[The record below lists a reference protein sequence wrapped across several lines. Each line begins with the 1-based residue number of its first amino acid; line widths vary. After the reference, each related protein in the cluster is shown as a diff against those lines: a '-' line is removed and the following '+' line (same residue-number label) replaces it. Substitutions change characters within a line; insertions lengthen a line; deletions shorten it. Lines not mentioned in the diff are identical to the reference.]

1 MNRSSMC
8 IERQI
13 AEILASREFSQIRD
27 ERLAPSAVLLL
38 LFEKEGECNVLFTR
52 RSEKVAYHKGEIS
65 FPGGTTDPDD
75 SDLLHTALREGAEE
89 IGLDQRDVRILGRLD
104 DIFTLTTG
112 FVITPYVGIIPDPDK
127 FEINT
132 DEISELIFL
141 PLRAI
146 VEECHVE
153 DSGVTHFHLQD
164 HIIWGA
170 TARILKQFLDLTY
183 KE

>member
-1 MNRSSMC
+1 MC
-8 IERQI
+8 IEERI
-13 AEILASREFSQIRD
+13 ADILASREYKRIRD
-27 ERLAPSAVLLL
+27 EKLAPSAVLLL
-38 LFEKEGECNVLFTR
+38 LFEKDGECNVLFTR
-52 RSEKVAYHKGEIS
+52 RSEKVAYHRGEIS

-104 DIFTLTTG
+104 DIFTVTTG
-112 FVITPYVGIIPDPDK
+112 FVITPYVGIIPYPYK

-146 VEECHVE
+146 AEKCHVE
-153 DSGVTHFHLQD
+153 DSGVTHFRLQG

-183 KE
+183 RQ

>member
-1 MNRSSMC
+1 MC
-8 IERQI
+8 IEERI
-13 AEILASREFSQIRD
+13 AEILASRECRRIRD
-27 ERLAPSAVLLL
+27 EKLAPSAVLLL
-38 LFEKEGECNVLFTR
+38 LFEKDGECNVLFTR

-65 FPGGTTDPDD
+65 FPGGTADPDD

-89 IGLDQRDVRILGRLD
+89 IGLDRRDVRILGRLD

-112 FVITPYVGIIPDPDK
+112 FVITPYVGIIPCPYK

-132 DEISELIFL
+132 DEISELIL
-141 PLRAI
+141 VPLRAMA
-146 VEECHVE
+146 EECRVE
-153 DSGVTHFHLQD
+153 DSGVTHFQLPD

-183 KE
+183 GQTI